1 VLNSSALGEKLISGL
16 LHASHAG
23 LIVEGKTGDGS
34 VSAILGSAG
43 EGEHDA
49 FGDVVKLAV
58 SLESNGLPLFAAENP
73 VAHVVDGGIAS
84 GGS

>member
-1 VLNSSALGEKLISGL
+1 MLNSSALGEKLISGL
-16 LHASHAG
+16 LHAGHAD

-34 VSAILGSAG
+34 VNAILGSAG

-58 SLESNGLPLFAAENP
+58 SLESNGLPVITSVDP
-73 VAHVVDGGIAS
+73 VAHVVN
-84 GGS
+84 